1 MLRGRKAI
9 MNEFMLVV
17 IRIARFLCIAAV
29 ILLVAVAAGLML
41 APELVWQIVR
51 YALIVICIAAAVGF
65 LVSWLRSGKR

>member
-1 MLRGRKAI
+1 